1 MRRAAIVLL
10 AAATA
15 AVAAPRLDAPR
26 RYLEKGEVTL
36 SKLSETKGDSKRLK
50 VLDRAKV
57 SFNRAR
63 ALARKAL
70 KGAGEEELEALQ
82 ALESQATLRLV
93 GLLNAKTVLYLRLGS
108 YSRARKANE
117 EALALLPED
126 VRALELEDEIAN
138 PPEDEVDAT
147 IGGAVVEQAVGL
159 QGLLRNRSLAT
170 QRYLER
176 RAAAIPGRPAAR

>member
-1 MRRAAIVLL
+1 MKRAAIVLL

-15 AVAAPRLDAPR
+15 AVAAPRPDAPR
-26 RYLEKGEVTL
+26 RYLEKGEATL
-36 SKLSETKGDSKRLK
+36 AKLSATKGDSKRLK

-57 SFNRAR
+57 SFDRAR

-82 ALESQATLRLV
+82 ALESTATLRLV

-108 YSRARKANE
+108 YTRARKANE
-117 EALALLPED
+117 EALALLPDD
-126 VRALELEDEIAN
+126 VRARELEDEIAN

-147 IGGAVVEQAVGL
+147 VGGAAVEQALGL
-159 QGLLRNRSLAT
+159 QGLLRNRSLANR
-170 QRYLER
+170 RYLER
-176 RAAAIPGRPAAR
+176 RAAVIPGRPAAR